1 MSSMESPLPNSL
13 IQSSQMSEQKS
24 IRSPADAPEVHCGD
38 LSVEFSQSAPNTFF
52 GARSAKN
59 SPRRVLDNL
68 QMTVSGGEIVGLI
81 GASGCGKSTLLRTI
95 AGLQLPTAGSVT
107 IAGKPINDC
116 RDQLSFVFQE
126 AALLPWRSVIENV
139 QLPWELQGAG
149 NRHRATEYAAE
160 LLRTVGLQD
169 ADHHKLPSQLSGG
182 MKMRASL
189 ARSLVLD
196 PSVLLLDEPFAALDD
211 MLRWRLNALVLDLWN
226 VRQRTILF
234 VTHNIAEAVF
244 LSNRIA
250 IMHEGQIAE
259 WIDVQITGNRD
270 ELLRSSVEFAAMYG
284 RVSARLSEISH

>member
-1 MSSMESPLPNSL
+1 
-13 IQSSQMSEQKS
+13 
-24 IRSPADAPEVHCGD
+24 
-38 LSVEFSQSAPNTFF
+38 
-52 GARSAKN
+52 
-59 SPRRVLDNL
+59 
-68 QMTVSGGEIVGLI
+68 MTVFGGEIVGLI

-107 IAGKPINDC
+107 IAGKPVNDC

-149 NRHRATEYAAE
+149 SRHRATEYAAE

-211 MLRWRLNALVLDLWN
+211 MLRWRLNALVLDLWK

-250 IMHEGQIAE
+250 IMHEGRIAE
-259 WIDVQITGNRD
+259 WIDVQITGNRN
-270 ELLRSSVEFAAMYG
+270 ESLRSSVEFAAMYG
-284 RVSARLSEISH
+284 RVSARLNAISH

>member
-1 MSSMESPLPNSL
+1 MESQLQNSL
-13 IQSSQMSEQKS
+13 MPGHLSTQ
-24 IRSPADAPEVHCGD
+24 SPANAPEVHCSD
-38 LSVEFSQSAPNTFF
+38 LFVEFSQQTSSAFPW
-52 GARSAKN
+52 ARSSKN

-81 GASGCGKSTLLRTI
+81 GASGCGKSTLLRTV
-95 AGLQLPTAGSVT
+95 AGLQQPTTGSVT

-149 NRHRATEYAAE
+149 SRQQAKERAAG

-169 ADHHKLPSQLSGG
+169 ADHHKLPAQLSGG

-211 MLRWRLNALVLDLWN
+211 MLRWRLNALVLDLWKA
-226 VRQRTILF
+226 RQRTILF

-250 IMHEGQIAE
+250 IMHEGRIAE

-270 ELLRSSVEFAAMYG
+270 ESLRSSVEFAAMYG
-284 RVSARLSEISH
+284 RVSARLNAISH

>member
-1 MSSMESPLPNSL
+1 MTSLELSMQNQPMQQDVGNPSRVS
-13 IQSSQMSEQKS
+13 
-24 IRSPADAPEVHCGD
+24 APEVNCRD
-38 LSVEFSQSAPNTFF
+38 LAVEFSQQNPSSLPWGGFPKNNT
-52 GARSAKN
+52 
-59 SPRRVLDNL
+59 RRILDNL
-68 QMTVSGGEIVGLI
+68 QMNVAGGEIVGLI
-81 GASGCGKSTLLRTI
+81 GASGCGKSTLLRTV
-95 AGLQLPTAGSVT
+95 AGLQQPTSGSVT

-139 QLPWELQGAG
+139 QLPWELQGVGGRQEAKA
-149 NRHRATEYAAE
+149 RAAE

-169 ADHHKLPSQLSGG
+169 ADHRKLPAQLSGG

-211 MLRWRLNALVLDLWN
+211 MLRWRLNALVLDLWKA
-226 VRQRTILF
+226 RRRTILF

-250 IMHEGQIAE
+250 IMHAGKIAE
-259 WIDVQITGNRD
+259 WIDVQIAGPRD
-270 ELLRSSVEFAAMYG
+270 ESLRSSVEFAAMYG
-284 RVSARLSEISH
+284 KVSARLSAIAQ

>member
-1 MSSMESPLPNSL
+1 MESPLPNSL
-13 IQSSQMSEQKS
+13 IQSSQMSERQS
-24 IRSPADAPEVHCGD
+24 TRSPADAPEVHCGD
-38 LSVEFSQSAPNTFF
+38 LSVEFSQPAPNTFF
-52 GARSAKN
+52 NARSAKN

-95 AGLQLPTAGSVT
+95 AGLQLPSAGSVT

-149 NRHRATEYAAE
+149 SRQQAKERAAE

-211 MLRWRLNALVLDLWN
+211 MLRWRLNALVLDLWK

-250 IMHEGQIAE
+250 IMHEGRIAE

-270 ELLRSSVEFAAMYG
+270 ESLRSSVEFAAMYG
-284 RVSARLSEISH
+284 RVSSRLSEISH